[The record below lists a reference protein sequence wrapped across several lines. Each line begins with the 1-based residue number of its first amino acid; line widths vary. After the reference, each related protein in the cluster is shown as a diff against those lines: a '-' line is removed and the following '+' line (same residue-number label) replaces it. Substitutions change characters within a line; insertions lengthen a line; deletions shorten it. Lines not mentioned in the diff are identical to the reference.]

1 MMCDSL
7 TETNRPKRRRLLL
20 MLLWM
25 TTINLPSQNADSQ
38 YASYAPDGVPFE
50 VTREPWITDGLGNH
64 RAVVQA
70 ECPTGTKAI
79 RASLKWRRPDVK
91 TDITSFVIV
100 GQKSGKQVA
109 HFWVERRTPEH
120 GVVWFEPMSDEDT
133 YLIYYM
139 PFNLRKGSEE
149 CRFMWDYND
158 YILYPAKEA
167 EDWKASLNNE
177 KPVEA
182 TVLRFEEVNNFEAF
196 TQMGNIATTD
206 ETDSVRACHSEIP

>member
-79 RASLKWRRPDVK
+79 RASLK
-91 TDITSFVIV
+91 
-100 GQKSGKQVA
+100 
-109 HFWVERRTPEH
+109 
-120 GVVWFEPMSDEDT
+120 
-133 YLIYYM
+133 
-139 PFNLRKGSEE
+139 
-149 CRFMWDYND
+149 
-158 YILYPAKEA
+158 
-167 EDWKASLNNE
+167 
-177 KPVEA
+177 
-182 TVLRFEEVNNFEAF
+182 
-196 TQMGNIATTD
+196 
-206 ETDSVRACHSEIP
+206 